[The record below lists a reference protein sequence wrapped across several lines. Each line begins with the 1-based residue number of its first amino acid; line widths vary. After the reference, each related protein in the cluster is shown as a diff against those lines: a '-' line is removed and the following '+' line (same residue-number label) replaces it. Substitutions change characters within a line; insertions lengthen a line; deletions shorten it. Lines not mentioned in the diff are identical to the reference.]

1 MWTGTVG
8 LINGQYK
15 YLTAETFGHKI
26 NANGS
31 GLKKKQQWTIEP
43 FPLKNNAV
51 NSNGTTGNN
60 GTSANNG
67 TANSGSNGNTSIEET
82 TELEYVAI
90 KSHLNCYLA
99 VDSFGNVTC
108 DSQERSDGARF
119 TITICSM
126 SNGQNEESIYWA
138 FRNVQRNYYLG
149 TTADGMIICNAKMPQ
164 TRSELWHIHLIPA
177 RGATMF
183 ALKSVGR
190 KRYARALLASAAQQ
204 TIAGTNNEDSKSEQI
219 QIDATTPWGSETL
232 FSFKYYEGGRYALL
246 TASCKYLNCDGSC
259 VDWTPILQNGATN
272 GSVKK
277 PVSAPNTPPAA
288 CLFTIDYHGGFVA
301 FRDCDGRYL
310 AGAGRSAILRA
321 RSTTVSRDELFEFE
335 IAPIQIALR
344 ATFNNKW
351 VSLKQ
356 GVDLSANQNEI
367 TSEHETFQLK
377 FDNESNSWHISSKE
391 GNYWALGGA
400 STIQASNKDEKT
412 RGHFKLKWND
422 DGTCSI
428 LASSD
433 GKASEDSM
441 KWICN
446 RKSGQLFTGS
456 QDPVRFFVMLQ
467 NRTSFNLRA
476 STGSGFIGVKLPGS
490 SGKLESGKTTPDS
503 IIVEYAHSENSDE
516 SAFNCCYF
524 KMPANNKYWS
534 VIDGNIV
541 ACDAASPTCAQQ
553 WILELRN
560 GCCIAIRM
568 FDSGS
573 YLTLTNQGAIIVSNC
588 QPKDAT
594 LWEF

>member
-43 FPLKNNAV
+43 FPL
-51 NSNGTTGNN
+51 S
-60 GTSANNG
+60 
-67 TANSGSNGNTSIEET
+67 TAAASNGNTNANNFDES
-82 TELEYVAI
+82 ELEYVAI

-99 VDSFGNVTC
+99 VDNFGNVTC
-108 DSQERSDGARF
+108 DSQERNDGGRF

-138 FRNVQRNYYLG
+138 FRNVQRGYYLG

-164 TRSELWHIHLIPA
+164 TRAELWHVHLIPA

-183 ALKSVGR
+183 ALKSIGR
-190 KRYARALLASAAQQ
+190 KRYARALPLPSQSGGAS
-204 TIAGTNNEDSKSEQI
+204 EDSKCEQI
-219 QIDATTPWGSETL
+219 QIDATTPWGPETL
-232 FSFKYYEGGRYALL
+232 FQFKYYEGGRYALL
-246 TASCKYLNCDGSC
+246 TSSCKYLNCDGSC
-259 VDWTPILQNGATN
+259 VDWAPLLQNGSVTN
-272 GSVKK
+272 GGSPTKTGSASLP
-277 PVSAPNTPPAA
+277 PVE
-288 CLFTIDYHGGFVA
+288 CLFTIEYHGGYIA
-301 FRDCDGRYL
+301 FRDFNGRYL
-310 AGAGRSAILRA
+310 AGAGRSAILRT
-321 RSTTVSRDELFEFE
+321 RSSNVSRDELFEFE
-335 IAPIQIALR
+335 SAPIQIALR

-351 VSLKQ
+351 VSIKQ

-367 TSEHETFQLK
+367 TSEFETFQLQYNQE
-377 FDNESNSWHISSKE
+377 FDTWHISTKE
-391 GNYWALGGA
+391 GNYWGLGGA
-400 STIQASNKDEKT
+400 STIQAANKDEKN
-412 RGHFKLKWND
+412 RGHFKIKWND

-433 GKASEDSM
+433 GKATDDSM

-456 QDPVRFFVMLQ
+456 QDPVRFFAMLQ

-476 STGSGFIGVKLPGS
+476 STGSGFIGIKVPG
-490 SGKLESGKTTPDS
+490 SGKLESGKTAPDS
-503 IIVEYAHSENSDE
+503 ILVEYVNSENSDD

-541 ACDAASPTCAQQ
+541 VCDAASPTCAQQ
-553 WILELRN
+553 WIMELRN
-560 GCCIAIRM
+560 GSCIAIRM

-573 YLTLTNQGAIIVSNC
+573 YLTLTNQGAITVTNC
-588 QPKDAT
+588 QAKDAT